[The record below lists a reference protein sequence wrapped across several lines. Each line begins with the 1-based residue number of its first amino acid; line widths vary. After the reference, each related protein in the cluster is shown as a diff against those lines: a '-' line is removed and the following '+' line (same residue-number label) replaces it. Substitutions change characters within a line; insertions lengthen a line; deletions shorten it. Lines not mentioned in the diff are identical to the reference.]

1 MTAWN
6 RFWLY
11 SQFGM
16 IVVTVLSAVGGIIL
30 INSAGQL
37 ENSIAVSVNS
47 YFLLPGITLSLI
59 ANQVLLLTRKPRIVS
74 TAERWL
80 LGLEYAV
87 IVLLV
92 AGSLSWIMTYFEIAA
107 AICLVPLAIVLLVLI
122 VSGNSGKQKPANTE
136 VPVATFAPPAAGD
149 RIA

>member
-16 IVVTVLSAVGGIIL
+16 IAVTVLSAVGGIVL
-30 INSAGQL
+30 LNSAGQL
-37 ENSIAVSVNS
+37 DNSIAVSVNS

-80 LGLEYAV
+80 LGLEYGV

-122 VSGNSGKQKPANTE
+122 VSGNSGRQKLANTE
-136 VPVATFAPPAAGD
+136 APVATFAPPAAGD